1 MAIETTDL
9 LVAYRPGNE
18 THYKL
23 SLGDLPSG
31 GGDLPDGND
40 IGDYLY
46 WDGIQWVPYAT
57 IDGGTYA

>member
-23 SLGDLPSG
+23 SLGDLPNGS
-31 GGDLPDGND
+31 GDLPDGNNV
-40 IGDYLY
+40 GEYLY
-46 WDGIQWVPYAT
+46 WDGVQWIPYAT
-57 IDGGTYA
+57 IDGGVYA

>member
-9 LVAYRPGNE
+9 LVAYRPANE

-23 SLGDLPSG
+23 SLADLPA
-31 GGDLPDGND
+31 GDVLPDGNNV
-40 IGDYLY
+40 GDYLY
-46 WDGIQWVPYAT
+46 WDGSNWLPTAT

>member
-1 MAIETTDL
+1 MALENTDL

-31 GGDLPDGND
+31 GTDLPDGNNV
-40 IGDYLY
+40 GDYLA
-46 WDGIQWVPYAT
+46 WDGAKYIPTDV